1 MSKLLKWFLGIAGVV
16 AIASMAVFNIP
27 VLQEKQL
34 VLYHLVPLPPN
45 PVSEPMFRR
54 GLSSQ
59 TLLARDLM
67 IFDLP
72 TGSGEIRMTES

>member
-1 MSKLLKWFLGIAGVV
+1 V
-16 AIASMAVFNIP
+16 
-27 VLQEKQL
+27 

-45 PVSEPMFRR
+45 TVSERMFRR

-72 TGSGEIRMTES
+72 TGSKEIRITEP